1 LVLRMVQKNPVIE
14 CTSCGHENPS
24 YSVYCSNCGKRLKK
38 KQTSLRGPEETEII
52 SEKEVVETIY
62 DLLKNEMIKDTLIT
76 KSGLDEI
83 DVELS
88 LRELLDEKKIC
99 REGNIYKR
107 ITDIYCSYCGTK
119 CRHEDVYCSNCGRKI
134 RNSSVTK
141 EGEKSDSLVDLIR
154 RILEFLLLRK
164 KDKIKVFDELYYSNK
179 WDEAQEFYNQLQSV
193 GKIPSAINE
202 KMILIRENLR
212 FPLIIF
218 LDIESDPS
226 TGEIWEI
233 AAVRMRGSVRLER
246 FHSFVI
252 SSSSVPMERL
262 SNHEISHYIRAPRI
276 HEVIDSF
283 DSFLGDDPAT
293 LVGHNIIFDVG
304 ELSKHSKKILK
315 YQWLDTLLLS
325 DLCWPLR
332 YSHTLSDLMEK
343 KETHRASDDVE
354 TDILLLSKIIEK
366 IKSLSDMEKS
376 LFLTLIDEKI
386 SDFLKLSLDEVL
398 LFDFSKLKGSTEKL
412 LSRSGIVHFPPKSVS
427 MKIPFSDK
435 VNSEKDKNLFI
446 AVEGYL
452 PREEYYRNVLNITGS
467 VFVPLSKNQI
477 LNERR
482 YISELLDEREPSPYV
497 SLSSEA
503 LPRFCYFRF
512 WQAFP
517 SDLNSLDLSCKRALL
532 YLILWSINTRDGV
545 IDSNLMY
552 RVLQSNP
559 EIQLLLQKSTY
570 QNACAPECLLRNRLC
585 PTLYPR
591 TNPSLVLTD
600 FSSVIESSGK
610 TLVINEAH
618 RLDEYLTEGL
628 ISTVSR
634 KEIETLKN
642 ELLGSVDLTALEEA
656 LKQMQNV
663 MVDFV
668 EKRDLI
674 QQKRSTKKLRI
685 LGSFKK
691 SKDWEE
697 LQEAIISFTAEIRKI
712 ADEVSKREACQLLTK
727 IADDLL
733 MILPEEYEEIDYV
746 TWISIQYDKEFN
758 VEDWSISRAL
768 INTEQVKE
776 TLFRENHVI
785 LVSDTMNLK
794 STLPLGV
801 LDPKDSIDVINLP
814 GIKRESDLLIT
825 GHLPRPTRFNQLSFL
840 SNFGELIYELLETE
854 LPMKIIS
861 SSYTHTSVYSELLKN
876 DRRIKVISHPLF
888 GSRRR
893 MQSYTNRLTEGGN
906 SNFIFLD
913 TIRNMRKSDI
923 TSRVL
928 LVDRVPFPNFL
939 DPIISAR
946 SARLIRS
953 AEDYEKFIIPRI
965 ALSLNEILT
974 YAHALS
980 DGAIITDSRFA
991 AGYYADCVLPML
1003 DSDFEICKEA
1013 FQFFSSLE
1021 RVSRRRHSQNLERLH
1036 QVSNRVK
1043 EILVREGLK
1052 PEINLSTI
1060 NPISY
1065 LKTFFGFDEF
1075 KPQQEEVIKQIFN
1088 HKDVFVVMPTGYGKS
1103 LCYQI
1108 PAIAF
1113 SILMEGLTVI
1123 ISPLQALMRDQV
1135 QSLHENGI
1143 VGATYINSS
1152 LSELERHDRLKGIQ
1166 NGWYDVVYIS
1176 PEQLRNRKTRDALS
1190 SREICF
1196 FVIDE
1201 AHCLSQWGHDFR
1213 PDYFYIPQF
1222 IETLSQRPVIAAFTA
1237 TATQKVI
1244 ADARE
1249 ALKIGSNPITSRIR
1263 RENLNLSVE
1272 EVKASNALDADN
1284 VKGELLLKYLASQG
1298 KGRNG
1303 IIYCTYTR
1311 TTEELCHFLKEHSR
1325 VLGRASDEIEYFHGK
1340 MDSQRKTKVQDGFM
1354 GKKNDPQISLV
1365 IATNAFGMGIDKDDI
1380 NFVIHFDVPG
1390 SMEAFYQEIGR
1401 AGRDGSPTDC
1411 TLLYWKGDLEK
1422 QRKLID
1428 IVAEGELISVHEKL
1442 KQYAPDEAQIYV
1454 SEEDLANDTGMSPT
1468 AVRVAISQLEKNK
1481 YLQRGTNAWRTMR
1494 LRLATIPEDMTND
1507 QKKLIPVIGLDS
1519 SWRTVQIDG
1528 IASKLGW
1535 SVTRTEDELKKLLKC
1550 DPPIL
1555 QEMKEVRGTI
1565 SNYSEQN
1572 LNFVYEIQESLLKYL
1587 LDKSPAFEGGSW
1599 TSVYSR
1605 EWGAL
1610 ADALSSKLSR
1620 PVNPTMCR
1628 EIIHQWQ
1635 EYYLISLNEGI
1646 SETSLVLRNTPN
1658 NIFTSLAGKKR
1669 IDQLILKE
1677 LISLTE
1683 NREFSF
1689 NMSDILHRIRLHQF
1703 DFRDSL
1709 LRLHYFG
1716 VIRLKRIQNTGNC
1729 MTIKLQTPYPDV
1741 NPHDVLLKPKDLD
1754 LQDLRELQL
1763 EKEKKIRIM
1772 QKYAEETTSSEERWR
1787 FLEDY
1792 FGAEIEITVPELQEI
1807 IRGLNEKQV
1816 EVVTSPAG
1824 YLLVNAGAGTG
1835 KTLTVSRRILYIA
1848 EILGISSSNILALT
1862 FSRSGVMQLKETM
1875 SRVMPSLRVDIR
1887 TYHSLAYQI
1896 LSQHVGESPLWI
1908 MPGFEVQAID
1918 GLINRFKPMIEGFED
1933 ELPAKDKLKL
1943 YQYAI
1948 EKLQSEREIIRP
1960 EDIQDEDQF
1969 LIEKDII
1976 KGCHLRKL
1984 YEAYID
1990 HLKSEN
1996 LIDFGFMLSQVV
2008 HLFKSRPDVLHYY
2021 QKRMKYIIVD
2031 EYQDTTPV
2039 QDELLQLLAGWY
2051 GNLTAAGDNDQNIF
2065 AWNFADVKNILEFD
2079 KRYPETK
2086 VLNLE
2091 ENYRSTKRILDISNE
2106 SIKNNRM
2113 RIPKNLFP
2121 FREERGLPVRIY
2133 CTESKDDIG
2142 SDFIIDKIKEIM
2154 AQGRCKLHEI
2164 AILTRSGD
2172 QQAIILQALQNAGIP
2187 AASPE
2192 SEIKMLKDPSAGPI
2206 LETMEKLAEQ
2216 KPENTAYSCYVEA
2229 LSILNMERLSRISE
2243 FIEEFENSAEDNSA
2257 SAFIQYV
2264 RSVSKSD
2271 ARLGGDKTVNVLT
2284 IHRSKGLEFKVV
2296 FVTHVRKFG
2305 FPVWKSDVEE
2315 ERRVFYVA
2323 LTRAMDELYLI
2334 GSSKEKSKFTE
2345 EIEHQLVPDFSMT
2358 GKSCMAT

>member
-1 LVLRMVQKNPVIE
+1 MVQKKPAIR
-14 CTSCGHENPS
+14 CASCGHENLS
-24 YSVYCSNCGKRLKK
+24 YSVYCANCGKELEKKEANLKK
-38 KQTSLRGPEETEII
+38 PEEIKIIPEEEII
-52 SEKEVVETIY
+52 ETIFN
-62 DLLKNEMIKDTLIT
+62 LVKGEMTKDYLV
-76 KSGLDEI
+76 KQSGLDEI
-83 DVELS
+83 DVELA
-88 LRELLDEKKIC
+88 LRELLDKKRIGK
-99 REGNIYKR
+99 EGNIYKR
-107 ITDIYCSYCGTK
+107 IIKMYCPYCGAEF
-119 CRHEDVYCSNCGRKI
+119 RYEDTYCSNCGKKI
-134 RNSSVTK
+134 NDSFSAK
-141 EGEKSDSLVDLIR
+141 EKKKSDSLADLIKR
-154 RILEFLLLRK
+154 VLEFLLFRK
-164 KDKIKVFDELYYSNK
+164 KDNIKIFDELFYSNK
-179 WDEAQEFYNQLQSV
+179 WDEAREFYSQLQST
-193 GKIPSAINE
+193 GIIPSAIND
-202 KMILIRENLR
+202 KMILIEENLR

-233 AAVRMRGSVRLER
+233 AAVKMRGSVRLER

-252 SSSSVPMERL
+252 SSSSVPLERL
-262 SNHEISHYIRAPRI
+262 SKHEISHYIRAPKI
-276 HEVIDSF
+276 NEVIDSF

-293 LVGHNIIFDVG
+293 LVGHNIIFDIG
-304 ELSKHSKKILK
+304 ELSRYTEKILK

-325 DLCWPLR
+325 DLCWSLR

-366 IKSLSDMEKS
+366 IKSLSDIEKS
-376 LFLTLIDEKI
+376 LFLTLIGEKI
-386 SDFLKLSLDEVL
+386 ADFLKLSFGEVS
-398 LFDFSKLKGSTEKL
+398 LFDFSKFEESTEKL
-412 LSRSGIVHFPPKSVS
+412 LSRNRNVHFPPKNVS
-427 MKIPFSDK
+427 TRIPFFDK
-435 VNSEKDKNLFI
+435 VNSEKDKNFLI
-446 AVEGYL
+446 AVKGYL
-452 PREEYYRNVLNITGS
+452 PREEYYRNVLNMTGS
-467 VFVPLSKNQI
+467 IFVPLSRYQI

-482 YISELLDEREPSPYV
+482 YISELLGEREPSPYV
-497 SLSSEA
+497 SLSSDA

-532 YLILWSINTRDGV
+532 YLILWSINTRDGI

-552 RVLQSNP
+552 RVLQSSP
-559 EIQLLLQKSTY
+559 EIQVLLQKSTY
-570 QNACAPECLLRNRLC
+570 QNVCASECPLRNKLC
-585 PTLYPR
+585 PTLYPQ
-591 TNPSLVLTD
+591 TNPDLVLTD
-600 FSSVIESSGK
+600 FSSAIKSSGK

-628 ISTVSR
+628 TSTVSK

-642 ELLGSVDLTALEEA
+642 ELLGSVGLTALEEA

-663 MVDFV
+663 IVDFV

-691 SKDWEE
+691 SKDWKE
-697 LQEAIISFTAEIRKI
+697 LQEAIISFTAEIQKI
-712 ADEVSKREACQLLTK
+712 ADETSKREVCQLLAG

-746 TWISIQYDKEFN
+746 TWISIQYDKESN

-768 INTEQVKE
+768 INIEQVKE
-776 TLFRENHVI
+776 TLLRENHVI

-794 STLPLGV
+794 STPPLGV
-801 LDPKDSIDVINLP
+801 LDLEDSTDVINLL
-814 GIKRESDLLIT
+814 GIKKESDFLIT

-840 SNFGELIYELLETE
+840 SNFGELIYGLLETE

-876 DRRIKVISHPLF
+876 DKRIKVISHPLF
-888 GSRRR
+888 GSRRK
-893 MQSYTNRLTEGGN
+893 MQSYTNRLIEGRN

-913 TIRNMRKSDI
+913 TIRNMRKSD
-923 TSRVL
+923 TASKVL
-928 LVDRVPFPNFL
+928 LVDRVPLPNFL
-939 DPIISAR
+939 DPVTSAR

-965 ALSLNEILT
+965 ALSLNEIIT
-974 YAHALS
+974 YAHAVS

-1003 DSDFEICKEA
+1003 EGDFEICKEE

-1021 RVSRRRHSQNLERLH
+1021 RVLRKRHSRNLKKLH
-1036 QVSNRVK
+1036 QVSNDVK
-1043 EILVREGLK
+1043 EILMREGMK
-1052 PEINLSTI
+1052 PEFDLSTI

-1075 KPQQEEVIKQIFN
+1075 RPQQEEVIEQIFN

-1113 SILMEGLTVI
+1113 SILMEGLTII

-1152 LSELERHDRLKGIQ
+1152 LSALERHDRLKGIQ
-1166 NGWYDVVYIS
+1166 NGWYDIVYIS

-1222 IETLSQRPVIAAFTA
+1222 IETLSQRPVVAAFTA

-1272 EVKASNALDADN
+1272 EIKARTALDADKM
-1284 VKGELLLKYLASQG
+1284 KGELLLKYFASQG
-1298 KGRNG
+1298 KGKNG

-1311 TTEELCHFLKEHSR
+1311 TTEELCGFLKEHSR
-1325 VLGRASDEIEYFHGK
+1325 IIGRTSDEIEYFHGK
-1340 MDSQRKTKVQDGFM
+1340 MDSQRKTRVQDGFM
-1354 GKKNDPQISLV
+1354 EKKNDPQISLV

-1401 AGRDGSPTDC
+1401 AGRDESPTDC
-1411 TLLYWKGDLEK
+1411 ILLYWKGDLEK
-1422 QRKLID
+1422 QRRLIN
-1428 IVAEGELISVHEKL
+1428 IVTEGDLISVHEKL
-1442 KQYAPDEAQIYV
+1442 KHYAPNEAQIYV
-1454 SEEDLANDTGMSPT
+1454 SKEDLANDTGMNAN
-1468 AVRVAISQLEKNK
+1468 AVMVAISQLEKNK
-1481 YLQRGTNAWRTMR
+1481 YLKRGTNAWRTMR
-1494 LRLATIPEDMTND
+1494 LRLAAIPEDVTSD
-1507 QKKLIPVIGLDS
+1507 QKKLISSIRLDS
-1519 SWRTVQIDG
+1519 SWRTVQIDD
-1528 IASKLGW
+1528 IASRLGW
-1535 SVTRTEDELKKLLKC
+1535 SIIKIEEELRKLLRC

-1572 LNFVYEIQESLLKYL
+1572 LSFMYEIQESLLKYL
-1587 LDKSPAFEGGSW
+1587 IDKSPAFEGGLW
-1599 TSVYSR
+1599 TSIYSR

-1610 ADALSSKLSR
+1610 ADALSSKLNRAVS
-1620 PVNPTMCR
+1620 PTPCR

-1635 EYYLISLNEGI
+1635 EQYLVSLNEGI
-1646 SETSLVLRNTPN
+1646 SKTSLILRKTPGD
-1658 NIFTSLAGKKR
+1658 IFSFLAERKR
-1669 IDQLILKE
+1669 DDQLVLKE
-1677 LISLTE
+1677 LISLSE
-1683 NREFSF
+1683 NRTFSF

-1709 LRLHYFG
+1709 LRLNDFK
-1716 VIRLKRIQNTGNC
+1716 IIQLKRVQNTRNC
-1729 MTIKLQTPYPDV
+1729 MTIRLQTPDSNV
-1741 NPHDVLLKPKDLD
+1741 NPHDLLLKPKDLD
-1754 LQDLRELQL
+1754 LEDLRELQL

-1787 FLEDY
+1787 FLEGY
-1792 FGAEIEITVPELQEI
+1792 FEAEIEIIEPALQEI

-1848 EILGISSSNILALT
+1848 GMLGIPSSNILALT
-1862 FSRSGVMQLKETM
+1862 FSRSGVMQLRETM
-1875 SRVMPSLRVDIR
+1875 SRVMPNLRGDIR

-1918 GLINRFKPMIEGFED
+1918 SLIHRFKPMIEGFED
-1933 ELPAKDKLKL
+1933 QLPTRDKLKL
-1943 YQYAI
+1943 YQFAI
-1948 EKLQSEREIIRP
+1948 EKLQSEREIIAP
-1960 EDIQDEDQF
+1960 EDIRDEDQF

-1976 KGCHLRKL
+1976 KGCHLKKL
-1984 YEAYID
+1984 YKAYMD
-1990 HLKSEN
+1990 YLKSKN

-2008 HLFKSRPDVLHYY
+2008 YLFKSRPDVLHYY
-2021 QKRMKYIIVD
+2021 QKRIKYIIVD
-2031 EYQDTTPV
+2031 EYQDTTPI
-2039 QDELLQLLAGWY
+2039 QDELLQLLASWY
-2051 GNLTAAGDNDQNIF
+2051 GNLTAVGDNDQNIF

-2091 ENYRSTKRILDISNE
+2091 ENYRSTKRILDISDE
-2106 SIKNNRM
+2106 SIKNNQM
-2113 RIPKNLFP
+2113 RIPKNLYSS
-2121 FREERGLPVRIY
+2121 RKERGLPVRIY
-2133 CTESKDDIG
+2133 YTASKDDIG
-2142 SDFIIDKIKEIM
+2142 TDFIIDKIRKIM
-2154 AQGRCKLHEI
+2154 AQGICKLHEI
-2164 AILTRSGD
+2164 AVLTRSGAH
-2172 QQAIILQALQNAGIP
+2172 QATILQVLQNAGIP
-2187 AASPE
+2187 ATSPE
-2192 SEIKMLKDPSAGPI
+2192 SEIKMLKSSSASRI
-2206 LETMEKLAEQ
+2206 LEIMEKLVEE
-2216 KPENTAYSCYVEA
+2216 KPEITAYGCYIEA
-2229 LSILNMERLSRISE
+2229 LSILKMERLSRISD

-2257 SAFIQYV
+2257 LAFIQYI
-2264 RSVSKSD
+2264 RSISKSD
-2271 ARLGGDKTVNVLT
+2271 VRLRGDKAVNVLT

-2296 FVTHVRKFG
+2296 FVTHIRRFS
-2305 FPVWKSDVEE
+2305 FPVWKGDIEE

-2334 GSSKEKSKFTE
+2334 GSSKEKSRFIK
-2345 EIEHQLVPDFSMT
+2345 EIEHQLVPDSCST
-2358 GKSCMAT
+2358 GGS